1 MTNSEDT
8 SLPMLPEVSL
18 ASRIVL
24 TETEKQL
31 IQQVHSGY
39 RQIIIQKEFNGGF
52 SGTRV
57 FLITPVKANG
67 ASDAK
72 IVTKTGPADDLLR
85 EKENY
90 EYSVARAL
98 PFTATQITGYDEQ
111 GNFAAL
117 NYAFAGGAALGETL
131 IFEDYY
137 HAHTADVINQT
148 LGVLLDKALGE
159 TWYGQSQP
167 LNVLFQQEYGR
178 HLPTPGV
185 LEEIVEAIFPK
196 RWAADGKSI
205 ELRGVVGTYPDPLKI
220 YPILLDRPLKS
231 RRSFVHGDLHVRNVL
246 VDSMGKAWLI
256 DFAKVKERHNLFD
269 FIKLETYLRL
279 MVLAQV
285 YGAFS
290 LNEYIQFEQTLNA
303 ATLGQT
309 STPPAN
315 PELAKA
321 YRVIRTIRQ
330 IAHKYMGPE
339 PDFRGEYFTALFLYS
354 LSMLKYFPVNGPIP
368 TQLMFMTTCV
378 LGQFILEEQKKMKSA
393 ADEDKNP
400 FQKEPSSQSRKTTPS
415 GGISIGGNANGSIIV
430 SGNQNKINQTTHHV
444 INSSSPSIDEIA
456 RAFSAIM
463 EQASKERDGAKK
475 EKAERLVRKLESEAR
490 KGDQADDDSVE
501 GWFTTL
507 ATTSSSTWQV
517 AVSTLSKPIAGIDTI
532 FQKAIQRVKNE
543 QEK

>member
-1 MTNSEDT
+1 MTKSDDT
-8 SLPMLPEVSL
+8 SLPILPEVSPT
-18 ASRIVL
+18 SRIVL

-31 IQQVHSGY
+31 IQHVHSGY
-39 RQIIIQKEFNGGF
+39 PQIIIQKEFSGGF

-57 FLITPVKANG
+57 FLITPVKPSG

-90 EYSVARAL
+90 EHSVVRAL
-98 PFTATQITGYDEQ
+98 PFTATQITGYYKQ
-111 GNFAAL
+111 GDFAAL
-117 NYAFAGGAALGETL
+117 NYVFAGGAALGETVIL
-131 IFEDYY
+131 EDYY
-137 HAHTADVINQT
+137 HAQPANVISQT
-148 LGVLLDKALGE
+148 LDVLLDKALGE

-167 LNVLFQQEYGR
+167 LNVLFQHEYGR
-178 HLPTPGV
+178 HLPAHDV
-185 LEEIVEAIFPK
+185 LEQTVESTFPK
-196 RWAADGKSI
+196 GLAADGNRI
-205 ELRGVVGTYPDPLKI
+205 EIRGVTGTYPDPLKV
-220 YPILLDRPLKS
+220 YQLLLDRPLKS
-231 RRSFVHGDLHVRNVL
+231 RRSFVHGDLHVRNIL
-246 VDSMGKAWLI
+246 VDAAGKAWLI

-285 YGAFS
+285 FGAFS
-290 LNEYIQFEQTLNA
+290 LNEYIQFEQTQNA
-303 ATLGQT
+303 ATLGQA

-321 YRVIRTIRQ
+321 YQVIRTIRQ
-330 IAHKYMGPE
+330 IARKYMGPE

-378 LGQFILEEQKKMKSA
+378 LGQFIFDEHKKMKSD
-393 ADEDKNP
+393 DEDKNP
-400 FQKEPSSQSRKTTPS
+400 FQKEPSSERRKATPS
-415 GGISIGGNANGSIIV
+415 GGISIGGSVDGSIIV
-430 SGNQNKINQTTHHV
+430 SGNQNKINQTTYHGV
-444 INSSSPSIDEIA
+444 QNKNAAIDEIA
-456 RAFSAIM
+456 RAFSAIL

-507 ATTSSSTWQV
+507 SNTSSSTWQV
-517 AVSTLSKPIAGIDTI
+517 AVNTLSKPIAGIDTI
-532 FQKAIQRVKNE
+532 FHKAVERVRNE